1 MASKMTCKNSPKN
14 TYTGKEMSP
23 LGVGFCADAEKVGV
37 KMTGNDGKEWV
48 VGLNKGNKL
57 WIRTKDEPKKKPE
70 PKTPEPQSEVEKE
83 DDEDDEEEDK
93 DDEEDE
99 EDKDDVEEE
108 KPKEEP
114 KAKPKEKAEPKPK
127 AKKAPK
133 EDTESSEEEKP
144 KAKGKSKNMTE
155 QLNKLLSTLNIQG
168 KAEERAA
175 EEIKALFA
183 KKFKK
188 DNEDKPKRAPS
199 KYNKYVSIKLTELRN
214 DAELHKKHPDL
225 KAKDYMAL
233 AGAAWK
239 LLSDEEKE
247 AYA

>member
-70 PKTPEPQSEVEKE
+70 PKTPEPQSDVEKE
-83 DDEDDEEEDK
+83 EEDDEEDK
-93 DDEEDE
+93 DDEDE
-99 EDKDDVEEE
+99 VDEEE
-108 KPKEEP
+108 KPKP
-114 KAKPKEKAEPKPK
+114 KAKPKEKAEPK